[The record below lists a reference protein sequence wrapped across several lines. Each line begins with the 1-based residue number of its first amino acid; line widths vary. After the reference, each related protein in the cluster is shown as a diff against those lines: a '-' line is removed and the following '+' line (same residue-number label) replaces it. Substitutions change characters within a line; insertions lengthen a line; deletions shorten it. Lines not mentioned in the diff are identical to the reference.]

1 MFDNAGKRWMT
12 VKLIAK
18 GTVIISRDILNND
31 IQQATLNTE
40 PSFSVVANGQ
50 NWLAQDCRSE
60 VIWMNN
66 FKKPLTFY
74 DFSQE
79 TILIINIVVHEILKS
94 FVNV

>member
-1 MFDNAGKRWMT
+1 MT

-18 GTVIISRDILNND
+18 GTVIIFRDILNND

-60 VIWMNN
+60 VI
-66 FKKPLTFY
+66 
-74 DFSQE
+74 
-79 TILIINIVVHEILKS
+79 
-94 FVNV
+94 